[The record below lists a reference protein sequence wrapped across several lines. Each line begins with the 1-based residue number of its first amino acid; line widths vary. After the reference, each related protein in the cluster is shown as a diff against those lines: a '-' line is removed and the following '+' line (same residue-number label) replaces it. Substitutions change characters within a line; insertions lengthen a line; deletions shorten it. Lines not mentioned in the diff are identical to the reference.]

1 MGAWLIV
8 SLTLVTQAAAQLHD
22 VQCEGVYPKHLQGI
36 ATDDQRA
43 IFWCFTDVLL
53 KTDLDGHI
61 LKKVPVANHHGDLC
75 YADGRVY
82 VAVNLGK
89 FNQPEGKA
97 DSWVYVYDPADLR
110 ETARYRTPEVVY
122 GAGAIGY
129 RQGRFFVAGGL
140 PIGVNENYV
149 YEYDGQFR
157 FIARHV
163 VASGYTRM
171 GIQTATFGGGH
182 WWFGCYGKPHVLLR
196 TDAAFGAVERFTL
209 DAALGIVALGDGR
222 FLVAR
227 RVPSP
232 RWGCRGSAVVV
243 TADPARG
250 VNLPPPPVDVLLR
263 GGMLYDGSGSPGVV
277 GDVAIGDGK
286 IVAVG
291 KCPVGEAGRV
301 IDCAGLVVAPG
312 FIDLHTHCDPTG
324 SLEKR
329 RNLNYLTQG
338 CTTVMTGNCGGGPV
352 DIGAYYERLVR
363 EGCGTNVMCLVPHG
377 SVRARVMGGGNRTPT
392 PDELQ
397 RMRQGVDRGMREGA
411 WGMSTG
417 LIYAPGMFAK
427 TDELIAL
434 AAVVGRHHG
443 LYVTHLRNEA
453 QDLLPAVR
461 EALRIGREANVP
473 VHVSH
478 FKAVGPRSW
487 GSVHQA
493 AAAIDEARAA
503 GLRVTADQ
511 YPYIAT
517 STSVSA
523 VLFPATEIPGGL
535 RDFARR
541 METDADYRRA
551 VRQVVERRL
560 PDNPRI
566 VIADCKRHPDWAGK
580 SLAQIATELKTDL
593 PGAAIRIETDGGASV
608 VRFVLSEEDVRWVM
622 QVPWVATASD
632 GNTMVPGP
640 GGRPH
645 PRSFGTFPR
654 KIGFYA
660 QREKVLSVAQAV
672 RSATGLPADIL
683 GLSDRG
689 YLRVGAVADLVVF
702 DPATFIDRATF
713 DDPQQYST
721 GVRWLLLA
729 GQAAIANGKPAAAL
743 YGQALRHTTASDAG
757 TRESL
762 PRPAHASH

>member
-1 MGAWLIV
+1 MASNGVRYVLGLALLLIGPRV
-8 SLTLVTQAAAQLHD
+8 WAGDAV
-22 VQCEGVYPKHLQGI
+22 
-36 ATDDQRA
+36 
-43 IFWCFTDVLL
+43 
-53 KTDLDGHI
+53 DL
-61 LKKVPVANHHGDLC
+61 
-75 YADGRVY
+75 
-82 VAVNLGK
+82 
-89 FNQPEGKA
+89 
-97 DSWVYVYDPADLR
+97 
-110 ETARYRTPEVVY
+110 
-122 GAGAIGY
+122 
-129 RQGRFFVAGGL
+129 
-140 PIGVNENYV
+140 
-149 YEYDGQFR
+149 
-157 FIARHV
+157 
-163 VASGYTRM
+163 
-171 GIQTATFGGGH
+171 
-182 WWFGCYGKPHVLLR
+182 
-196 TDAAFGAVERFTL
+196 
-209 DAALGIVALGDGR
+209 
-222 FLVAR
+222 
-227 RVPSP
+227 
-232 RWGCRGSAVVV
+232 
-243 TADPARG
+243 
-250 VNLPPPPVDVLLR
+250 LLR
-263 GGMLYDGSGSPGVV
+263 GGTLYDGSGTPGVV
-277 GDVAIGDGK
+277 GDVAVAAGK

-291 KCPVGEAGRV
+291 KCPAGKVGRT
-301 IDCAGLVVAPG
+301 IDCTGLVVAPG

-352 DIGAYYERLVR
+352 DIGAYYDRLDR
-363 EGCGTNVMCLVPHG
+363 DGCGTNVLCLVPHG
-377 SVRARVMGGGNRTPT
+377 SVRAGAMGGGNRAPT
-392 PDELQ
+392 ADELQ
-397 RMRQGVDRGMREGA
+397 RMQQGVERGMRAGA

-417 LIYAPGMFAK
+417 LIYTPGMFSK

-434 AAVVGRHHG
+434 AAVVARHHG

-453 QDLLPAVR
+453 QDLLPSVH
-461 EALRIGREANVP
+461 EALRIGRAAGLP

-487 GSVHQA
+487 GSVRQA

-503 GLRVTADQ
+503 GQRVTADQ

-517 STSVSA
+517 STGLSA

-566 VIADCKRHPDWAGK
+566 VIAGCKRHPDWVGK
-580 SLAQIATELKTDL
+580 SLEQIAAELNTDQ

-608 VRFVLSEEDVRWVM
+608 VRFVLSEQDVRWVM

-632 GNTMVPGP
+632 GSTMVPGP

-645 PRSFGTFPR
+645 PRNFGTFPR

-660 QREKVLSVAQAV
+660 QREHVLPLAQAV

-683 GLSDRG
+683 GLADRG

-713 DDPQQYST
+713 DDPQQYAT

-729 GQAAIANGKPAAAL
+729 GQAAIADGKPAAAL
-743 YGQALRHTTASDAG
+743 YGRPLRHAPAPPQPPRAS
-757 TRESL
+757 R
-762 PRPAHASH
+762 